1 MKTDK
6 EYIQGLKNDDYA
18 SFDGLFKKYAEN
30 IFAFILSITKDAFT
44 AEEIS
49 QTVFLKVWEKRMLIE
64 DHFSF
69 KSFLFRVTYN
79 ETISHLRKVKA
90 EKKRIDTFTSSKLYL
105 SNETEYLVEF
115 RNLESIAS
123 QIIENLP
130 EKRKQIFKLSR
141 EQGLTNK
148 EIAGYLH
155 LSVKTVENQ
164 MSSALKTLKNK
175 LRADGPFGLL
185 FYFVM
190 FQKN

>member
-1 MKTDK
+1 M
-6 EYIQGLKNDDYA
+6 
-18 SFDGLFKKYAEN
+18 FKKYAEN